1 MGKTLIFNNGIN
13 TSLYV
18 YETFRAGYPIR
29 HLDNTSS
36 TEERKDILQW
46 FKKHPMQLTSVGIL
60 TTGFDEPTVDTI
72 ILIGPPQIIDF
83 ILPNDWSWFKKITK

>member
-1 MGKTLIFNNGIN
+1 MVSTRPYMSMKHL
-13 TSLYV
+13 
-18 YETFRAGYPIR
+18 EAGYPIR

-46 FKKHPMQLTSVGIL
+46 FKTPDAILTSVGIL

-72 ILIGPPQIIDF
+72 ILNRPQ
-83 ILPNDWSWFKKITK
+83 NH

>member
-1 MGKTLIFNNGIN
+1 
-13 TSLYV
+13 LYV
-18 YETFRAGYPIR
+18 YETFREAGYPIR

-46 FKKHPMQLTSVGIL
+46 FKKTPDILTSVGIL

-72 ILIGPPQIIDF
+72 IL
-83 ILPNDWSWFKKITK
+83 NRATKS